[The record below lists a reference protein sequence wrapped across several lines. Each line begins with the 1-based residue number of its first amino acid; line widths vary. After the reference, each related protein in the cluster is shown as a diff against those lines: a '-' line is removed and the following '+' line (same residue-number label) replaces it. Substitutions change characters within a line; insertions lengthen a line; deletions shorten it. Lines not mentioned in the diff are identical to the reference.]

1 VHPPLSPG
9 RAENTIMTEC
19 TQICGHRQSIVHTL
33 STVVLPLTLLR
44 VHISLEPGYWR
55 PAVPMTFPFQPNALN
70 TSPPSYR
77 HNTGIH
83 LSFNISSDVN
93 NPPVSLLASTA
104 GRLIALAL
112 LLSVFESL
120 VRKSG
125 LLGPPMN
132 HHENHVLSKFIEHV
146 VPYSIYAVTI
156 VPMDSA
162 GSDPDIRFRQCFGS
176 GLI

>member
-1 VHPPLSPG
+1 MHPPLSAG
-9 RAENTIMTEC
+9 RAKNTIMTEC
-19 TQICGHRQSIVHTL
+19 TQECAIYNLLYIVRG

-55 PAVPMTFPFQPNALN
+55 PAVPMTFLFQPISLN

-77 HNTGIH
+77 HTGIH
-83 LSFNISSDVN
+83 LSFNISPDIN
-93 NPPVSLLASTA
+93 NPPVSVLASTA

-112 LLSVFESL
+112 SLSVFESF

-132 HHENHVLSKFIEHV
+132 RHENHVLSKFIEQ
-146 VPYSIYAVTI
+146 YRT
-156 VPMDSA
+156 
-162 GSDPDIRFRQCFGS
+162 
-176 GLI
+176 L